1 MQKSLRKEYSE
12 HLNKIESDFISK
24 LRETREVL
32 AKAIDRDQV
41 ESYDFK
47 TFNKQMQAFEDTMEA
62 DIFKIISLQAPISK
76 DLRLLLSTLKSVN
89 DLRRICKTIQR
100 ISKVSRKYFINPEI
114 QVDPEI
120 ISSFDEMGKGLL
132 NMFDMVLDIYSS
144 TDTKITHD
152 KAIEFQKQF
161 SQEDDN
167 VDSLFKETLSHLVK
181 TIRHEIDSKKQAKL
195 TTDTLLMVRH
205 MERIGDHLCNIAERM
220 LYVETGSHFHIN

>member
-12 HLNKIESDFISK
+12 HLNKIETDFISK
-24 LRETREVL
+24 LRETRDIL

-47 TFNKQMQAFEDTMEA
+47 TFNKQMQSFEDDMEA

-89 DLRRICKTIQR
+89 DLRRICKTITR
-100 ISKVSRKYFINPEI
+100 ISKVSKKYFINPDVE
-114 QVDPEI
+114 VDPEI
-120 ISSFDEMGKGLL
+120 LNSFDEMGKGLL

-144 TDTKITHD
+144 TDVKITHD

-161 SQEDDN
+161 SLEDDN

-181 TIRHEIDSKKQAKL
+181 SIRQEIDSKKQAKL

-205 MERIGDHLCNIAERM
+205 MERIGDHLCNVAERM